1 MRVLPYSYKNYG
13 NPTSC
18 LIEDRTLPFC
28 DAAYLSSPC
37 NPAVTSGPFPAY
49 DARCRSWYR
58 SVAGSGSSTNVSVD
72 EVHFQYPRVSS
83 GGSLVVTAVSPV
95 RHHHSDQEALHG
107 VLNVNVLAATLSASI
122 NEFKILRSGYVYLV
136 DAKNVS
142 RVVIHPRL
150 TASCSTLR
158 CCESAF
164 SAAEYDHFF
173 SNVLLPLQR
182 QDSSQATRAV
192 NVESFEKAGESWK
205 FAHSTVS
212 YGTVDY
218 ILVAVVP
225 RSEIMKAS
233 TDVEDQIS
241 DSNLGILIA
250 ACVMLSVLI
259 CVILYI
265 TGELVDGITKPVNDL
280 SNLCEQVVQ
289 GNLHGDSIPTQAT
302 SSDMRLLLT
311 AFTNTMTALRFGSD
325 SYAKG
330 DIGVAK
336 ALFEEALQ
344 LFTTTGQAQGI
355 GACHNNLGAVF
366 MSLHNHSEALAHYQK
381 AIALAEDRVA
391 SAGSVSAVATTTAA
405 APPHVPTDVAGDYAK
420 VAPSSTST
428 TRARPGLKPAQK
440 VLSDRRGNLALLYIA
455 QQRYAD
461 AFECLEECMEQDKQS
476 GYIRGCV
483 VKQGNMGHLYLK
495 QGNLPYDYWLGL
507 PTETCVSF
515 FSVLASRRGP
525 LC

>member
-1 MRVLPYSYKNYG
+1 MPYSYKNYG

-18 LIEDRTLPFC
+18 LIEDRTLAFC
-28 DAAYLSSPC
+28 DTAYLSSPC

-58 SVAGSGSSTNVSVD
+58 SVAGSGSSSVNVSVD
-72 EVHFQYPRVSS
+72 DVHFQYPRVSS

-95 RHHHSDQEALHG
+95 RHHHSDEEALRG
-107 VLNVNVLAATLSASI
+107 ALNINVLAATLSTSI

-150 TASCSTLR
+150 TTACTTLR
-158 CCESAF
+158 CCESSF
-164 SAAEYDHFF
+164 SATEYDQFL
-173 SNVLLPLQR
+173 SDVLVPLQR
-182 QDSSQATRAV
+182 EDSSQATRAV
-192 NVESFEKAGESWK
+192 TVLSFQKGGTTWK

-225 RSEIMKAS
+225 RSEIIKAS

-241 DSNLGILIA
+241 DSNLGILISS
-250 ACVMLSVLI
+250 CITLSVFI
-259 CVILYI
+259 CVILYV
-265 TGELVDGITKPVNDL
+265 TNELVEGIVKPVNDL

-302 SSDMRLLLT
+302 SSDMRMLLT

-330 DIGVAK
+330 DLSAAK
-336 ALFEEALQ
+336 ALFEEAL
-344 LFTTTGQAQGI
+344 LLYTTTGQVQGI

-366 MSLHNHSEALAHYQK
+366 MSLNNHNEAHLHYQK
-381 AIALAEDRVA
+381 AIAIAEERVA
-391 SAGSVSAVATTTAA
+391 SAASASAADVITVSIQKHIQPTA
-405 APPHVPTDVAGDYAK
+405 AGDYAK
-420 VAPSSTST
+420 VVPSPTST
-428 TRARPGLKPAQK
+428 TTTTTRRARPGLKQAQK

-495 QGNLPYDYWLGL
+495 QGTLSKFC
-507 PTETCVSF
+507 TCV
-515 FSVLASRRGP
+515 
-525 LC
+525 